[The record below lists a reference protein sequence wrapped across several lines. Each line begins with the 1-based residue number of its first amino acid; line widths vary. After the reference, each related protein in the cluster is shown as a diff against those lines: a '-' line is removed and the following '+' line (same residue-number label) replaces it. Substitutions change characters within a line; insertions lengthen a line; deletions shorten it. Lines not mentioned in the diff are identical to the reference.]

1 MSCHSGKM
9 AISLFLANGSTDG
22 DATAKQTA
30 LQVAV
35 V

>member
-1 MSCHSGKM
+1 M